1 MDFSQH
7 RTAHLLNIFQR
18 FARISAKIRAGYA
31 NCGIC
36 HPIAPLPQ
44 HPRADKRKHMS
55 TGHITIDLDAII
67 ANWRA
72 LDKLTTAETGAV
84 VKADGYGLGAG
95 RVAKALAKA
104 GARRFFVAVA
114 EEGAAIRQAL
124 GSGPQISVFA
134 GHMRGDTDMIGDLDL
149 TPMLNSIDQISRHFE
164 ALPGKPFGIQLDT
177 GMNRL
182 GMEWDEWGAIA
193 EIALA
198 QHPTLVMSHL
208 ACADEPDHPMNA
220 YQLDVFHQM
229 TDGIST
235 PRSLAATGG
244 ILLGKDYHFDVT
256 RPGIGLYGGAPFAAA
271 RHVVQMDLPV
281 VQIRNLD
288 AGEVVGYANAWQ
300 AQRPSRIATVA
311 AGYADGLL
319 RAMSDK
325 ATLYFGDEPCPLIG
339 RVSMDLITADV
350 TDLSQDPHALTLLGP
365 QQSVDQ
371 LARSAGTLGYEILTS
386 LGARYSRRT
395 RGG

>member
-1 MDFSQH
+1 
-7 RTAHLLNIFQR
+7 
-18 FARISAKIRAGYA
+18 
-31 NCGIC
+31 
-36 HPIAPLPQ
+36 
-44 HPRADKRKHMS
+44 MS

-72 LDKLTTAETGAV
+72 LDKMSKSETAAV

-104 GARRFFVAVA
+104 GARKFFVAVA
-114 EEGAAIRQAL
+114 EEGAILRQAL
-124 GSGPQISVFA
+124 GEGPQINILS
-134 GHMRGDTDMIGDLDL
+134 GHMSGDTDMIGDLDL

-164 ALPGKPFGIQLDT
+164 ALPGHAFGIQLDT

-220 YQLDVFHQM
+220 FQLDVFHQM
-229 TDGIST
+229 TDGISV

-244 ILLGKDYHFDVT
+244 ILLGKDYHFDMT
-256 RPGIGLYGGAPFAAA
+256 RPGIGLFGGLPFENA

-281 VQIRNLD
+281 IQIRNLN
-288 AGEVVGYANAWQ
+288 AGEVVGYGNAWQ
-300 AQRPSRIATVA
+300 AERPSRIATIS

-319 RAMSDK
+319 RSMSDK
-325 ATLYFGDEPCPLIG
+325 ATLYYGDEPCTLVG
-339 RVSMDLITADV
+339 RVSMDLLTVDV
-350 TDLSQDPHALTLLGP
+350 TDLSEDPHALTILGT
-365 QQSVDQ
+365 QQTVDQ
-371 LARSAGTLGYEILTS
+371 LARVAGTIGYEILTS
-386 LGARYSRRT
+386 LGNRYTRRSK
-395 RGG
+395 GG